1 MFPDE
6 SSQIRRQKGLSLAAR
21 LRAGLVAILFG
32 GLIFSTG
39 CAVNVSQKRVVTPT
53 QIRAGLQ
60 ASREQ
65 LIAAFNTQAEAAH
78 SINAAITMMPVAG
91 STYSGLIEQYHD
103 VDGFILASSPQN
115 IRVIGQAPV
124 LAKNIFDMTSDGKEF
139 RIFIPS
145 KNQFLVGPT
154 NLERPSNKPLEN
166 LRPQHILEALFWNP
180 FDPQQQVLFEE
191 AEAAPERYYVLTQL
205 RPTAAGLEIARK
217 IWFDRANLRVARL
230 QLYGPGGRFE
240 SDITYSDW
248 QPAAAAGE
256 AATPASGVPGL
267 FPRQIHI
274 RRPQQ
279 DYQLTITI
287 TRLTLNSEIADERF
301 VLEQPAGSEL
311 VRLDATAEDRP

>member
-6 SSQIRRQKGLSLAAR
+6 SPQIRLQKGLPLAAR
-21 LRAGLVAILFG
+21 LRAELIAVLFG
-32 GLIFSTG
+32 TVIFSAG
-39 CAVNVSQKRVVTPT
+39 CAVNVSQKHVVTPA
-53 QIRAGLQ
+53 QIRPALQ
-60 ASREQ
+60 ASREP
-65 LIAAFNTQAEAAH
+65 LIAAFNTQAAADH
-78 SINAAITMMPVAG
+78 SVNAAVTMMPVAG
-91 STYSGLIEQYHD
+91 STYSGLIEQYHE
-103 VDGFILASSPQN
+103 VEGFILASSPQK

-145 KNQFLVGPT
+145 KNQFLMGPT

-180 FDPQQQVLFEE
+180 IDPQSQVLFEE
-191 AEAAPERYYVLTQL
+191 AEAAPERYYVLTQV
-205 RPTAAGLEIARK
+205 RPAAAGLEIARK

-240 SDITYSDW
+240 SDVTYSDW
-248 QPAAAAGE
+248 QSAAAAGE
-256 AATPASGVPGL
+256 ATTPASGMAGL

-279 DYQLTITI
+279 DYELTITI
-287 TRLTLNSEIADERF
+287 TRLTLNSEIPDERF
-301 VLEQPAGSEL
+301 ALEQPAGSEL
-311 VRLDATAEDRP
+311 VRLDAGAEDHP

>member
-6 SSQIRRQKGLSLAAR
+6 SPQIRRQQGLSLAAR
-21 LRAGLVAILFG
+21 LRAGLTALLFG
-32 GLIFSTG
+32 GLIFLAG
-39 CAVNVSQKRVVTPT
+39 CAVNVSQKRAVTPT
-53 QIRAGLQ
+53 QIRQGLQ
-60 ASREQ
+60 ANREQ
-65 LIAAFNTQAEAAH
+65 LIAAFNTQAQAVH
-78 SINAAITMMPVAG
+78 SINAAVTMMPVAG

-103 VDGFILASSPQN
+103 VDGFILASSPQE

-124 LAKNIFDMTSDGKEF
+124 LAKNVFDMTSDGKQF

-154 NLERPSNKPLEN
+154 TLERPSNKPLEN

-180 FDPQQQVLFEE
+180 IDPQQQVLFEE

-205 RPTAAGLEIARK
+205 RPAAAGLEIARK
-217 IWFDRANLRVARL
+217 IWFDRANLRVERL
-230 QLYGPGGRFE
+230 QVYGPEGRFE

-248 QPAAAAGE
+248 QSAAATGE
-256 AATPASGVPGL
+256 AAMPPSSMPGL

-287 TRLTLNSEIADERF
+287 TRLTLNGDIPDERF
-301 VLEQPAGSEL
+301 VLEQPTGSEL
-311 VRLDATAEDRP
+311 VRLDAAAEDHP

>member
-6 SSQIRRQKGLSLAAR
+6 SPQIRRQKGLSLAAR
-21 LRAGLVAILFG
+21 LRAGLTALLFG
-32 GLIFSTG
+32 GLVFLAG
-39 CAVNVSQKRVVTPT
+39 CAVNVSQKRAVTPT

-78 SINAAITMMPVAG
+78 SINAAVTMMPVAG

-103 VDGFILASSPQN
+103 VDGFILASSPQK

-124 LAKNIFDMTSDGKEF
+124 LAKNVFDMTSDGKEF

-154 NLERPSNKPLEN
+154 SLERPSNKPLEN
-166 LRPQHILEALFWNP
+166 LRPQHILEALFWTP
-180 FDPQQQVLFEE
+180 IDPQQQVLFEE
-191 AEAAPERYYVLTQL
+191 AEAAPERYYVLTQV
-205 RPTAAGLEIARK
+205 RPTAEGLEIARK

-240 SDITYSDW
+240 SDIAYSDW
-248 QPAAAAGE
+248 QSAAGE
-256 AATPASGVPGL
+256 AAIPASGMAGL

-287 TRLTLNSEIADERF
+287 ARLTLNGEIPDERF

-311 VRLDATAEDRP
+311 VRLDATAEDHP